1 MLYNICRQHCLVL
14 KPVKTVVFQKTYHK
28 PVGHT
33 QWNNDIRRRQ
43 SFVYILVST
52 NTLSHVII

>member
-1 MLYNICRQHCLVL
+1 MLYNICRQCCLVL
-14 KPVKTVVFQKTYHK
+14 KPVKTVVFQIPYNI
-28 PVGHT
+28 PIGHT